1 MESKAL
7 KEFVKR
13 VKEKHGDRIEKIV
26 LFGSYARGDYTRES
40 DIDVLVVTAEDSF
53 KMQRMLSEIV
63 TDILLETEEYV
74 SVKVLSVE
82 EYEFQERIK
91 SGFFRNVSKEGVVIG

>member
-1 MESKAL
+1 MESETL

-13 VKEKHGDRIEKIV
+13 VKEKHGGRIEKIV

-82 EYEFQERIK
+82 EYDFQERIN
-91 SGFFRNVSKEGVVIG
+91 SGFFRSVSKEGVVIG